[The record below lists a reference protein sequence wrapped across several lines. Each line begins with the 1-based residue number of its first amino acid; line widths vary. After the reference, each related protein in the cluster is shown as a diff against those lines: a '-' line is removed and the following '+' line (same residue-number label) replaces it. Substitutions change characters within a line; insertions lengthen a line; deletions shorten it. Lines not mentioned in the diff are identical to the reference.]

1 VENLSDLSLFCLV
14 LVKECGS
21 PDTLSEEDKA
31 EEFRKVY
38 LRNLPLSVTTIMA
51 AARACG
57 INLVAM
63 SASKMPRNMRGY
75 HEMII
80 DGMTIDSTKTI
91 YYREDDT
98 ASGLENT
105 ILHEMREMME
115 RIFPEV
121 CPGYNPLRT
130 LATHLAAN
138 RFATAVLLPRESFE
152 RKVYET
158 GLDVIA
164 LADFHQKSCS
174 QVLLRMGEVLQGKLF
189 FYGALYELGLDVE
202 PDWMVTYWTRSWN
215 EELPD
220 ANVHGVEDLFP
231 RKGHQVIPGSL
242 VSRVIE
248 EGRPYFARRITL
260 LDDDDDEEGLTAIA
274 QPYAPWGNITTKVAL
289 VVILGQDWKLLQPQL
304 ERTRPTTI
312 KNFHQHL

>member
-1 VENLSDLSLFCLV
+1 MENLSDLSLFCLV
-14 LVKECGS
+14 LVKEYGS
-21 PDTLSEEDKA
+21 PDTLSEEEKA

-38 LRNLPLSVTTIMA
+38 LRNLPLNVTTIKA

-57 INLVAM
+57 IDLVAM

-80 DGMTIDSTKTI
+80 DGRITDGRKTI

-105 ILHEMREMME
+105 ILHETREMME

-121 CPGYNPLRT
+121 CPGYHPLRT

-202 PDWMVTYWTRSWN
+202 PDWTVTYWTRSWN
-215 EELPD
+215 EESTD

-231 RKGHQVIPGSL
+231 RKGRQVIPGSL
-242 VSRVIE
+242 VSQVIL
-248 EGRPYFARRITL
+248 EGRPCFVRRITL
-260 LDDDDDEEGLTAIA
+260 LDYNDEEGLTAIA
-274 QPYAPWGNITTKVAL
+274 QPYASRENVTTKVAL
-289 VVILGQDWKLLQPQL
+289 VVLLEHDGRLLQPQL
-304 ERTRPTTI
+304 ERTRPI
-312 KNFHQHL
+312 AIEHFHRHL

>member
-14 LVKECGS
+14 LVKECGL
-21 PDTLSEEDKA
+21 PDTLSEEEKA

-38 LRNLPLSVTTIMA
+38 LRDLPLNVTTIMA

-57 INLVAM
+57 INLVSM

-80 DGMTIDSTKTI
+80 DGRKTI

-98 ASGLENT
+98 ASGIENT
-105 ILHEMREMME
+105 ILHETREMME

-121 CPGYNPLRT
+121 CPSYRPLRT

-138 RFATAVLLPRESFE
+138 RFATAVLLPRKSFE
-152 RKVYET
+152 SKMYET

-174 QVLLRMGEVLQGKLF
+174 QVLLRMGEVLQGRLF

-202 PDWMVTYWTRSWN
+202 PDWTVTYWTRSWN
-215 EELPD
+215 EESPD
-220 ANVHGVEDLFP
+220 ANVHGVEGLFP

-242 VSRVIE
+242 VSRVIL
-248 EGRPYFARRITL
+248 EGRPYFTRRITL

-289 VVILGQDWKLLQPQL
+289 VVILGRDWELLRPQL
-304 ERTRPTTI
+304 ERTRPATI
-312 KNFHQHL
+312 KHFHQHL

>member
-1 VENLSDLSLFCLV
+1 VENLSDLSLFCLL
-14 LVKECGS
+14 LVKECAS
-21 PDTLSEEDKA
+21 PDTLSEEEKA

-57 INLVAM
+57 INLVAV

-75 HEMII
+75 HEMIV
-80 DGMTIDSTKTI
+80 DGMIIDSRKTI

-121 CPGYNPLRT
+121 CPGYRPLRT

-152 RKVYET
+152 SKMYET
-158 GLDVIA
+158 GLDVVA
-164 LADFHQKSCS
+164 LANFYQKSCS
-174 QVLLRMGEVLQGKLF
+174 QVLLRMGRCFRAGSSSTERSMSLDSMLNRNGGSPTGRGAGMRSCLRLTYTELKACFPGK
-189 FYGALYELGLDVE
+189 DI
-202 PDWMVTYWTRSWN
+202 R
-215 EELPD
+215 
-220 ANVHGVEDLFP
+220 
-231 RKGHQVIPGSL
+231 
-242 VSRVIE
+242 
-248 EGRPYFARRITL
+248 
-260 LDDDDDEEGLTAIA
+260 
-274 QPYAPWGNITTKVAL
+274 
-289 VVILGQDWKLLQPQL
+289 
-304 ERTRPTTI
+304 
-312 KNFHQHL
+312 

>member
-1 VENLSDLSLFCLV
+1 MENLSDLSLFCLV
-14 LVKECGS
+14 LVKECGL
-21 PDTLSEEDKA
+21 PDTLSEEEKA

-38 LRNLPLSVTTIMA
+38 LRDLPLNVTTIMA

-57 INLVAM
+57 INLVSM

-80 DGMTIDSTKTI
+80 DGRKTI

-98 ASGLENT
+98 ASGIENT
-105 ILHEMREMME
+105 ILHETREMME

-121 CPGYNPLRT
+121 CPSYRPLRT

-138 RFATAVLLPRESFE
+138 RFATAVLLPRKSFE
-152 RKVYET
+152 SKMYET

-174 QVLLRMGEVLQGKLF
+174 QVLLRMGEVLQGRLF

-202 PDWMVTYWTRSWN
+202 PDWTVTYWTRSWN
-215 EELPD
+215 EESPD
-220 ANVHGVEDLFP
+220 ANVHGVEGLFP

-242 VSRVIE
+242 VSRVIL
-248 EGRPYFARRITL
+248 EGRPYFTRRITL

-289 VVILGQDWKLLQPQL
+289 VVILGRDWELLRPQL
-304 ERTRPTTI
+304 ERTRPATI
-312 KNFHQHL
+312 KHFHQHL

>member
-1 VENLSDLSLFCLV
+1 MENLSDLRLFCLV

-21 PDTLSEEDKA
+21 PDTLSEEEKA

-38 LRNLPLSVTTIMA
+38 LRNLPLNITTIMA

-57 INLVAM
+57 INLVGM
-63 SASKMPRNMRGY
+63 SASEMPRNMRGY
-75 HEMII
+75 HEMI
-80 DGMTIDSTKTI
+80 DGRKTT

-98 ASGLENT
+98 SSGIENT

-115 RIFPEV
+115 LIFAEV
-121 CPGYNPLRT
+121 CPGYRPLRT

-138 RFATAVLLPRESFE
+138 RFATAVLLPRKSFE
-152 RKVYET
+152 SKMYET

-174 QVLLRMGEVLQGKLF
+174 QVLLRMGEVLQGRLF

-202 PDWMVTYWTRSWN
+202 PDWTVTYWTRSWN

-220 ANVHGVEDLFP
+220 ANIHGVEDLFP

-260 LDDDDDEEGLTAIA
+260 LDGDDDEEGLTAIA

-289 VVILGQDWKLLQPQL
+289 AVILGQDRELLRPQL

-312 KNFHQHL
+312 KHFHQHL

>member
-1 VENLSDLSLFCLV
+1 MENLSDLSLFCLL
-14 LVKECGS
+14 LVKECGL
-21 PDTLSEEDKA
+21 PDTLSEEEKA

-38 LRNLPLSVTTIMA
+38 LRNLPLNVTTIMA

-80 DGMTIDSTKTI
+80 DGMIIGKKTI
-91 YYREDDT
+91 YYRENDT
-98 ASGLENT
+98 ASGIENT
-105 ILHEMREMME
+105 ILHETREMME
-115 RIFPEV
+115 RVFPGV
-121 CPGYNPLRT
+121 CPSYRPLRT

-138 RFATAVLLPRESFE
+138 RFATAVLLPRKSFE
-152 RKVYET
+152 SKMYET

-174 QVLLRMGEVLQGKLF
+174 QVLLRMGEVLQGRLF

-202 PDWMVTYWTRSWN
+202 PDWTVTYWTRNWN
-215 EELPD
+215 EELPE
-220 ANVHGVEDLFP
+220 ANVHGVEGLFP

-242 VSRVIE
+242 VSRVIL
-248 EGRPYFARRITL
+248 EGRPYFVRRITL
-260 LDDDDDEEGLTAIA
+260 LDDDDEEGLTAIA

-289 VVILGQDWKLLQPQL
+289 VVILGQDRELLRPQL
-304 ERTRPTTI
+304 ERNTPI
-312 KNFHQHL
+312 VIEHFHQHL

>member
-1 VENLSDLSLFCLV
+1 MENLSDLSLFCLL
-14 LVKECGS
+14 LVKECGL
-21 PDTLSEEDKA
+21 PDTLSEEEKA

-38 LRNLPLSVTTIMA
+38 LRNLPLNVTTIMA

-80 DGMTIDSTKTI
+80 DGMIISKKTI
-91 YYREDDT
+91 YYRENDT
-98 ASGLENT
+98 ASGIENT
-105 ILHEMREMME
+105 ILHETREMME
-115 RIFPEV
+115 RVFPGV
-121 CPGYNPLRT
+121 CPSYRPLQT

-138 RFATAVLLPRESFE
+138 RFATAVLLPRKSFE
-152 RKVYET
+152 SKMYET

-174 QVLLRMGEVLQGKLF
+174 QVLLRMGEVLQGRLF

-202 PDWMVTYWTRSWN
+202 PDWTVTYWTRNWN
-215 EELPD
+215 EELPE
-220 ANVHGVEDLFP
+220 ANVHGVEGLFP

-242 VSRVIE
+242 VSRVIL
-248 EGRPYFARRITL
+248 EGRPYFVRRITL
-260 LDDDDDEEGLTAIA
+260 LDDDDEEGLTAIT

-289 VVILGQDWKLLQPQL
+289 VVILGQDSELLRPQL
-304 ERTRPTTI
+304 ERNTPI
-312 KNFHQHL
+312 VIEHFHQHL

>member
-1 VENLSDLSLFCLV
+1 MENLSDLSLFCLL
-14 LVKECGS
+14 LVKECGL
-21 PDTLSEEDKA
+21 PDTLSEEEKA

-38 LRNLPLSVTTIMA
+38 LRDLPLNVTTIMA

-80 DGMTIDSTKTI
+80 DGMIIGKKTI
-91 YYREDDT
+91 YYRENDT
-98 ASGLENT
+98 ASGIENT
-105 ILHEMREMME
+105 ILHETREMME
-115 RIFPEV
+115 RVFPGV
-121 CPGYNPLRT
+121 CPSYRPLRT

-138 RFATAVLLPRESFE
+138 RFATAVLLPRKSFE
-152 RKVYET
+152 SKMYET

-174 QVLLRMGEVLQGKLF
+174 QVLLRMGEVLQGRLF

-202 PDWMVTYWTRSWN
+202 PDWTVTYWTRNWN
-215 EELPD
+215 EELPE
-220 ANVHGVEDLFP
+220 ANVHGVEGLFP

-242 VSRVIE
+242 VSRVIL
-248 EGRPYFARRITL
+248 EGRPYFVRRITL
-260 LDDDDDEEGLTAIA
+260 LDDDDEEGLTAIA

-289 VVILGQDWKLLQPQL
+289 VVILGQDRELLRPQL
-304 ERTRPTTI
+304 ERNTPI
-312 KNFHQHL
+312 VIEHFHQHL

>member
-1 VENLSDLSLFCLV
+1 MENLSDLSLFCLL

-38 LRNLPLSVTTIMA
+38 LRNLPLNVTTIMA

-138 RFATAVLLPRESFE
+138 RFATAVLLPRNSFE
-152 RKVYET
+152 TRCMKPGLMSSLWLIFTRKAARRCCCAWGRCFKT
-158 GLDVIA
+158 GSSSTGRSMS
-164 LADFHQKSCS
+164 LASMLSRTGGLPTGQGVGMRSCLTLTS
-174 QVLLRMGEVLQGKLF
+174 T
-189 FYGALYELGLDVE
+189 ELK
-202 PDWMVTYWTRSWN
+202 
-215 EELPD
+215 
-220 ANVHGVEDLFP
+220 ACFP
-231 RKGHQVIPGSL
+231 RKDI
-242 VSRVIE
+242 R
-248 EGRPYFARRITL
+248 
-260 LDDDDDEEGLTAIA
+260 
-274 QPYAPWGNITTKVAL
+274 
-289 VVILGQDWKLLQPQL
+289 
-304 ERTRPTTI
+304 
-312 KNFHQHL
+312 

>member
-1 VENLSDLSLFCLV
+1 MENSSDLSLFCLL

-21 PDTLSEEDKA
+21 PDTLSEDEKA
-31 EEFRKVY
+31 EEFRRVY
-38 LRNLPLSVTTIMA
+38 LHNLPLNVTTVMA

-57 INLVAM
+57 INLVTM

-80 DGMTIDSTKTI
+80 DGKVADGRKTI
-91 YYREDDT
+91 YYREDDS
-98 ASGLENT
+98 ASGIENT
-105 ILHEMREMME
+105 ILHETREMME

-121 CPGYNPLRT
+121 CPGYRPLRT

-138 RFATAVLLPRESFE
+138 RFATAVLLPRKSFE
-152 RKVYET
+152 NKMYET
-158 GLDVIA
+158 GLDVVA

-202 PDWMVTYWTRSWN
+202 PDWTVTYWTRSWN
-215 EELPD
+215 EELLE
-220 ANVHGVEDLFP
+220 ANVHGVEGLFP
-231 RKGHQVIPGSL
+231 RKGHRVIPDSL
-242 VSRVIE
+242 VSRVILE
-248 EGRPYFARRITL
+248 ERPYFVKRITL
-260 LDDDDDEEGLTAIA
+260 LDDDDEEEGLSAIA

-289 VVILGQDWKLLQPQL
+289 VVILGRDRQLLQPQF
-304 ERTRPTTI
+304 ERTGPI
-312 KNFHQHL
+312 VIQHFHQHL

>member
-1 VENLSDLSLFCLV
+1 MENLSDLSLFCLL
-14 LVKECGS
+14 LVKECGL
-21 PDTLSEEDKA
+21 PNTLSEEEKA

-38 LRNLPLSVTTIMA
+38 LRNLSLNVTTIMA

-63 SASKMPRNMRGY
+63 SASEMPRNMRGY
-75 HEMII
+75 HEMI
-80 DGMTIDSTKTI
+80 DGRKTI

-98 ASGLENT
+98 SSGIENT
-105 ILHEMREMME
+105 ILHEMREIME
-115 RIFPEV
+115 RIFAEV
-121 CPGYNPLRT
+121 CPGYRPLRT

-138 RFATAVLLPRESFE
+138 RFATAVLLPRKSFE
-152 RKVYET
+152 SKMYET

-164 LADFHQKSCS
+164 LADFYQKSCS
-174 QVLLRMGEVLQGKLF
+174 QVLLRMGEVLQGRLF

-202 PDWMVTYWTRSWN
+202 PDWTVTYWTRSWN

-220 ANVHGVEDLFP
+220 ANVHGVEGLFP

-242 VSRVIE
+242 VSRVIV
-248 EGRPYFARRITL
+248 EGRPYFARCITL
-260 LDDDDDEEGLTAIA
+260 LDDDDEEGLTAIA

-289 VVILGQDWKLLQPQL
+289 VVIMGQDWQLLQPQL

-312 KNFHQHL
+312 KHFHQHL